1 MIQRL
6 LAMALLAGVQILL
19 AFVLYHSAFEAYR
32 RMFGSVRRDISYGLQ
47 LNHSLYLFGA
57 LALGNAAWLLS
68 CRSRRSGLI
77 GFGICLLLWTAF
89 WANAFASMPYRSLL
103 VVGVGTLVLTMPLLV
118 LLLRFRGPGLVDDV
132 RPSSAA

>member
-19 AFVLYHSAFEAYR
+19 ALMLYRSAIGAYR
-32 RMFGSVRRDISYGLQ
+32 QMFGGIRRDISYGLQ
-47 LNHSLYLFGA
+47 LQHSLYLFGA
-57 LALGNAAWLLS
+57 LAVCNAVWLLS

-77 GFGICLLLWTAF
+77 GFGVCLLLWATF

-103 VVGVGTLVLTMPLLV
+103 VVGIGTLVLAIPLLV
-118 LLLRFRGPGLVDDV
+118 LLRFRRPGQVADV
-132 RPSSAA
+132 RPGNAA

>member
-6 LAMALLAGVQILL
+6 LAMALLASVQILL

-32 RMFGSVRRDISYGLQ
+32 QMFGSVRRDISYGLQ

-57 LALGNAAWLLS
+57 LALCNAVWLLS

-77 GFGICLLLWTAF
+77 GFGVCLLLWTAF
-89 WANAFASMPYRSLL
+89 WANAFVSMPYRSLL
-103 VVGVGTLVLTMPLLV
+103 VVGVGTLVLAMPLLV
-118 LLLRFRGPGLVDDV
+118 LLLRLRGPGQVDDV
-132 RPSSAA
+132 RPGSAA